1 MWSMFGNS
9 GKNGNKINRKEELMY
24 KVSLILTNKATG
36 LKKKVA
42 EAYLKLYE
50 NITEFERIN
59 KYDHNIYNGHVIV
72 NYICK

>member
-1 MWSMFGNS
+1 MEKNASMRSSNM
-9 GKNGNKINRKEELMY
+9 NKRKEELMY

-42 EAYLKLYE
+42 ETYLKLYE

>member
-1 MWSMFGNS
+1 
-9 GKNGNKINRKEELMY
+9 MY
-24 KVSLILTNKATG
+24 KVSLILTDKATG

-59 KYDHNIYNGHVIV
+59 KYDHNIYSGHVVV

>member
-1 MWSMFGNS
+1 
-9 GKNGNKINRKEELMY
+9 MY

-42 EAYLKLYE
+42 ETYLKLYE

-59 KYDHNIYNGHVIV
+59 KYDHNIYSGHVIV
-72 NYICK
+72 KYI